1 MMAARTV
8 FVFLAVVCLTSGA
21 AAAAQ
26 SIDHG
31 GSYFGSV
38 VVEPGQTVEGDLDV
52 IFGNVTV
59 EGTVDGDVN
68 VVGGNVYERPGSLI
82 TGHVNAAGG
91 EIVSDV
97 APWMPA
103 PEARAPFE
111 SDMHL
116 LWRLAWDVVVLLIFL
131 IFPVRTRM
139 ALDRLERHPGL
150 SVATGTLGCVAIVPL
165 AVLLGFSV
173 LLIPLIPIEFVAVV
187 GGVCVGTAALALLV
201 GRRLCEL
208 LNPTQTPAPLTAL
221 VVGLALL
228 TAAELVPII
237 GTMVFVLA
245 ALIGLGAAMLTL
257 VSEQSFTGV
266 TRSPVGAAIAPAAGR
281 SSPDRPAGSA

>member
-1 MMAARTV
+1 MARRGLLV
-8 FVFLAVVCLTSGA
+8 LLALVCLTSEVA
-21 AAAAQ
+21 AADQ
-26 SIDHG
+26 SVYHG

-59 EGTVDGDVN
+59 EGRVDGDVN
-68 VVGGNVYERPGSLI
+68 VVAGNLYPRPGSTI
-82 TGHVNAAGG
+82 TGHVNVVGG
-91 EIVSDV
+91 EIVNDV
-97 APWMPA
+97 VPWMPNPETPA
-103 PEARAPFE
+103 PLA
-111 SDMHL
+111 SDSHV

-150 SVATGTLGCVAIVPL
+150 SVATGTLGFVAILPL
-165 AVLLGFSV
+165 AVLLLVSV
-173 LLIPLIPIEFVAVV
+173 LLIPLIPIEFVAVI
-187 GGVCVGTAALALLV
+187 GGVCVGTAALSLLV

-208 LNPTQTPAPLTAL
+208 LNPSHTPAPLTAL

-228 TAAELVPII
+228 TAAELVPVI
-237 GTMVFVLA
+237 GTMVMVLV

-257 VSEQSFTGV
+257 VSEQSFAGV
-266 TRSPVGAAIAPAAGR
+266 IRNPAGAAMAPVSQR

>member
-1 MMAARTV
+1 MAGRILLV
-8 FVFLAVVCLTSGA
+8 VLALVCFTSGA

-38 VVEPGQTVEGDLDV
+38 VVEPGQTVDGDLDV

-59 EGTVDGDVN
+59 EGTVDGDLN

-82 TGHVNAAGG
+82 TGHVNALGG

-97 APWMPA
+97 VPWMPT
-103 PEARAPFE
+103 PEARAPFA
-111 SDMHL
+111 SDTHL

-150 SVATGTLGCVAIVPL
+150 SVAAGTLGFVAIVPL
-165 AVLLGFSV
+165 AVLLVASV
-173 LLIPLIPIEFVAVV
+173 LLIPLIPIEIVAVV

-208 LNPTQTPAPLTAL
+208 INPSQTPAPLTAL
-221 VVGLALL
+221 IVGLVLL
-228 TAAELVPII
+228 TAAEFVPVI
-237 GTMVFVLA
+237 GTMVMVLA
-245 ALIGLGAAMLTL
+245 ALIGLGAALLTL
-257 VSEQSFTGV
+257 VSEQSFSGV
-266 TRSPVGAAIAPAAGR
+266 TRSPVGSAIAPAAGR
-281 SSPDRPAGSA
+281 SSPNRPAGSA

>member
-1 MMAARTV
+1 MMARRTV
-8 FVFLAVVCLTSGA
+8 LTMLMLLALTMGVAS
-21 AAAAQ
+21 AAQ
-26 SIDHG
+26 SVDHG

-59 EGTVDGDVN
+59 EGTVDGDVD
-68 VVGGNVYERPGSLI
+68 VVGGNVYERPGGVI
-82 TGHVNAAGG
+82 TGHVNAVGG

-97 APWMPA
+97 VPWMPA

-111 SDMHL
+111 SDAHL

-150 SVATGTLGCVAIVPL
+150 SVATGTLGFVGVLPL
-165 AVLLGFSV
+165 AVLLFVSV
-173 LLIPLIPIEFVAVV
+173 ILIPLIPIEFVALI
-187 GGVCVGTAALALLV
+187 GGVCVGTAALSLLV

-208 LNPTQTPAPLTAL
+208 LNPSQTPAPLTAL

-228 TAAELVPII
+228 TAAELVPVI
-237 GTMVFVLA
+237 GTMVMVLV

-257 VSEQSFTGV
+257 VNEQSFAGV
-266 TRSPVGAAIAPAAGR
+266 TRSPVGAAIAPASQR

>member
-1 MMAARTV
+1 MMVARAL
-8 FVFLAVVCLTSGA
+8 LALLVVICLSSGVA
-21 AAAAQ
+21 SAAQ

-38 VVEPGQTVEGDLDV
+38 VVEPGQTVEGDLNV

-68 VVGGNVYERPGSLI
+68 VVGGNVYERPGAII
-82 TGHVNAAGG
+82 TGHVNALGG

-97 APWMPA
+97 VPWMPA

-111 SDMHL
+111 SDTHL

-131 IFPVRTRM
+131 IFPLRTRM

-150 SVATGTLGCVAIVPL
+150 SVATGTFGCVAIVPL
-165 AVLLGFSV
+165 AVLLFASII
-173 LLIPLIPIEFVAVV
+173 LIPLIPIEFVAVI

-208 LNPTQTPAPLTAL
+208 INPSQTPAPLTAL

-237 GTMVFVLA
+237 GTMVMVLA

-257 VSEQSFTGV
+257 MSEQSFSGV
-266 TRSPVGAAIAPAAGR
+266 TRSPVGATMAPAAGR